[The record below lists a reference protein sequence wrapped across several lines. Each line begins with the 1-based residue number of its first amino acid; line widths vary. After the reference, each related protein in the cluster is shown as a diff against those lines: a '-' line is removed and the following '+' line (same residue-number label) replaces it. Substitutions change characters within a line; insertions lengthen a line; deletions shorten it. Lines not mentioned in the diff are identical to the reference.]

1 MHIRNMHSVVRPESK
16 GRASLAW
23 THCLLHHQIRRQ
35 ASRTRRGGGVE
46 ELAGLMDFRNRESP
60 HLKADCIMRDAEN
73 TQCAKENYNMQPLLS
88 HGGLL
93 LAAPVRQSRRRNVHK
108 GDTFRYA
115 ATTRKD
121 DGRRK
126 GVRDANK

>member
-1 MHIRNMHSVVRPESK
+1 MHIRNVHSVVRPESK

-93 LAAPVRQSRRRNVHK
+93 LAAPVKAVKEAKCPLGGHFSVRRLGFV
-108 GDTFRYA
+108 
-115 ATTRKD
+115 
-121 DGRRK
+121 
-126 GVRDANK
+126 VSS

>member
-1 MHIRNMHSVVRPESK
+1 MHIRNVHSVVRPESK

-93 LAAPVRQSRRRNVHK
+93 LAAPVKAVKEAKCPQGGHFSVRRLGFV
-108 GDTFRYA
+108 
-115 ATTRKD
+115 
-121 DGRRK
+121 
-126 GVRDANK
+126 VSS

>member
-1 MHIRNMHSVVRPESK
+1 MD
-16 GRASLAW
+16 A
-23 THCLLHHQIRRQ
+23 LLIVPSNQTT
-35 ASRTRRGGGVE
+35 SRTRRGGGVE

-73 TQCAKENYNMQPLLS
+73 TQCAKEDYNMQPLLS

-93 LAAPVRQSRRRNVHK
+93 LAAPVK
-108 GDTFRYA
+108 EAKCPLGGDTFRYA